1 MLELLGKAQRPVL
14 PVSFI
19 APSSGVLPCPHDDD
33 IGQIGSCMDLS
44 IKRQTLQEG
53 SAGGAEN

>member
-14 PVSFI
+14 PESFI

-33 IGQIGSCMDLS
+33 TGQIGELYGHVD
-44 IKRQTLQEG
+44 QAPH
-53 SAGGAEN
+53 SARGVARRR